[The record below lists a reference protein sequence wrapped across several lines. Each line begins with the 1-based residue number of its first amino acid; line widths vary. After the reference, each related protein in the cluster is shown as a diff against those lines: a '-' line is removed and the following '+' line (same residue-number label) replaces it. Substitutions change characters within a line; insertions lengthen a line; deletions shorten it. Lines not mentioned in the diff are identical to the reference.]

1 MFFKELPPLSCLDR
15 DRMMEWETGFGMD
28 RISRTRDETEAL
40 RAIKTRRI
48 TGETSWHPWECRSRN
63 LPWRECFVNSLAPTR
78 TVGECGSTE
87 LALGELG
94 AAEQQW
100 NAVVSGSDFLWITH
114 IMVTTLTSILLNGK
128 MSMQLIQLKAQC
140 LLSVFC
146 LCSLLSVWSPCECL
160 PVTGPS
166 SAPPPRPARLCPA
179 PATGADTDQE
189 CQEFGSAIRG
199 EGTHLTQRE
208 ELFMWSNERMI
219 LN

>member
-100 NAVVSGSDFLWITH
+100 NAVASGSDFLWITH

-128 MSMQLIQLKAQC
+128 MSMQLIQLKAQF

-146 LCSLLSVWSPCECL
+146 LCSLISVSLCDP
-160 PVTGPS
+160 PVSVCQWLAPALRRRRARPD
-166 SAPPPRPARLCPA
+166 SARPRPLEPTRTRNARNLA
-179 PATGADTDQE
+179 QR
-189 CQEFGSAIRG
+189 SMVRG
-199 EGTHLTQRE
+199 HIWHRGK
-208 ELFMWSNERMI
+208 NC
-219 LN
+219 